1 VTCAEWV
8 ADAGLGRLC
17 ERDAMLVAPQGGD
30 AREGGEKPPTPTQE
44 PGRAADGNQTG
55 TRREPGGLRAGY
67 GRATGS
73 DRRHR
78 AATDGRPKGEA
89 AASGIT
95 AGPWANGERSAAGL
109 PPYSRGVI
117 LQKLRGNTPG
127 ECVSPG
133 HKLNRRKGI
142 RWISPMQGLGR
153 YHARRVIIKTVEI
166 QVRH

>member
-1 VTCAEWV
+1 MRTE
-8 ADAGLGRLC
+8 GTKNPLR
-17 ERDAMLVAPQGGD
+17 RPKSQGG
-30 AREGGEKPPTPTQE
+30 P
-44 PGRAADGNQTG
+44 QTG

-67 GRATGS
+67 GRANGS

-95 AGPWANGERSAAGL
+95 TGPWANGDRSAAGL

-117 LQKLRGNTPG
+117 LQKMRGNTPG

-166 QVRH
+166 QVSR